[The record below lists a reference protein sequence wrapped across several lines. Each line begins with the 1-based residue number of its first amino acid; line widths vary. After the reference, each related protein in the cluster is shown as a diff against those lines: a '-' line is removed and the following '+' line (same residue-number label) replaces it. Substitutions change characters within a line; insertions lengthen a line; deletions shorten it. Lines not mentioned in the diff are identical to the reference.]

1 MSGDRPY
8 TAEVAAEVRQRGQ
21 RVAETLLSRPACV
34 RPELRG
40 PVDRL
45 VRAVFEMGPNVG
57 VDRVP
62 DEVIRAKAIEAGVD
76 ESLAMLEFIAAA
88 HALHVEQWARG
99 LSTEQYQHEHRVRAG
114 RVNLWA
120 AVLRTIPAGGAA

>member
-1 MSGDRPY
+1 MKKS
-8 TAEVAAEVRQRGQ
+8 EKVNAEVRRRGAA
-21 RVAETLLSRPACV
+21 VAETLLSRPAMVCAD
-34 RPELRG
+34 LRG

-62 DEVIRAKAIEAGVD
+62 DEVIRAKAIEVGVTED
-76 ESLAMLEFIAAA
+76 VATLEFIAAA
-88 HALHVEQWARG
+88 HALHVERWALG
-99 LSTEQYQHEHRVRAG
+99 LSQEQYQHEHRVRAG

-120 AVLRTIPAGGAA
+120 AVLRTLPAGARP